1 MKRTKSAKPLLAP
14 STRAVI
20 LGVLSATMILPGCSD
35 GRPARVPVA
44 GKVLIDGK
52 PVGIGAVRFTPAD
65 GRPATGELG
74 PDGSFRLTTFDL
86 ADGAVVGTHTVTIH
100 STEEL
105 SPTQL
110 RWNVP
115 KKYQMA
121 GTSGLTQKIDGP
133 TDSLTI
139 ELTWGGEKGPIVEF
153 VNRGE

>member
-1 MKRTKSAKPLLAP
+1 MNPTSLTKSSLGTCRQALLLCAAAA
-14 STRAVI
+14 AVA
-20 LGVLSATMILPGCSD
+20 LSGCGD

-52 PVGIGAVRFTPAD
+52 PVVIGAVRFTPAD

-74 PDGSFRLTTFDL
+74 PDGSFRLTTFEPG
-86 ADGAVVGTHTVTIH
+86 DGAVVGMHTVTIH

-105 SPTQL
+105 SPTQF

-115 KKYQMA
+115 KKYQA
-121 GTSGLTQKIDGP
+121 TSTSGLSEKIDGP

-153 VNRGE
+153 LNRGE

>member
-1 MKRTKSAKPLLAP
+1 MKLTKSAKRSLTT
-14 STRAVI
+14 SSRA
-20 LGVLSATMILPGCSD
+20 LVLSVLCAVAILPGCGD

-52 PVGIGAVRFTPAD
+52 PVAIGAVRFTPAD

-74 PDGSFRLTTFDL
+74 PDGSFRLTTFEPD
-86 ADGAVVGTHTVTIH
+86 DGAVVGTHTVTIH

-115 KKYQMA
+115 KKYQLS
-121 GTSGLTQKIDGP
+121 GTSGLTQKIDRP

-139 ELTWGGEKGPIVEF
+139 ELTWGGEKGPIIEF